1 MKIAIYAR
9 VSTEDQNLE
18 NQLEQLKG
26 YCDRMDYEIYD
37 IYKDKISGS
46 KESRPGFNKLM
57 QDSRKKRFDAVLC
70 WKLDRLGRSL
80 EHLISIIKEWKKRGI
95 DLICYQQNIDT
106 TNASGKLMF
115 QIIGAFAEFERNMI
129 RERTKAGLERARKQG
144 KKLGRP
150 STSEY
155 HKKKILDLYDKLGS
169 IKKVSEQ
176 VNKSYGTV
184 YKIIKK
190 REGKK

>member
-9 VSTEDQNLE
+9 VSTEDQNLD
-18 NQLEQLKG
+18 NQIDQLKS
-26 YCDRMDYEIYD
+26 YCDRMDYD
-37 IYKDKISGS
+37 IYKVYTDKISGA
-46 KESRPGFNKLM
+46 KESREGFDRMMN
-57 QDSRKKRFDAVLC
+57 DSRKKLFEAVLC

-80 EHLISIIKEWKKRGI
+80 KHLISIIEEWKKRGI

-129 RERTKAGLERARKQG
+129 SERTKAGLDRAKKQG

-150 STSEY
+150 KISNY
-155 HKKKILDLYDKLGS
+155 LKKKVLRLYEDLGS

-176 VNKSYGTV
+176 VNISYGSV
-184 YKIIKK
+184 YNIIKK
-190 REGKK
+190 REGAK